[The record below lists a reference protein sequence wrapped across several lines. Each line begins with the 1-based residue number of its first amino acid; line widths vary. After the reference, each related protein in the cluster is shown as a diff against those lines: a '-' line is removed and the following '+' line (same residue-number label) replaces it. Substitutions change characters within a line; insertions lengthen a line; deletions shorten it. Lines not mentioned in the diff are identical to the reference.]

1 MQENTKIMVDEEI
14 EYMEIQLNIQE
25 QLLVDEMRILLS
37 KPIIEASIG
46 MVIAGMILKGLK

>member
-1 MQENTKIMVDEEI
+1 MVDEEI

-46 MVIAGMILKGLK
+46 MVIAGMILKGLKW